1 MNGKSIPESVI
12 NVIAEHI
19 NKRTNNKPHVSII
32 TIEDNTTS
40 PHYYEIIP
48 FNEID
53 KSDKKYFAVDGSY
66 NSQEFHNGIYIG
78 LYTAGYICFHHG
90 KEIKLNELD
99 NPLILGQSY
108 FPKNILITNDLH
120 RYAIFD
126 ELLDLKPVKEMLNFF
141 NEPDIDKV
149 WGTGKET
156 INLITSSVSKLLAFC
171 QEILEWSLVLEIIQ
185 SSKSHSGDF
194 ILRDGT
200 LRSNNIKQ
208 KYLTKI
214 GKYAKEKGI
223 YLIGITKNS
232 PIKLE
237 LSSSFKTIDTYLEN
251 EKKPSYPF
259 KIVNERWQKL
269 CCWFEVPEE
278 VLLYAYPDA
287 SQKTQSQDDIISKP
301 TRYSMYATS
310 NLRGGRGFG
319 LFFASRLDYVE
330 KLQNYDWVVVDIN
343 IFDAIPTIN
352 DEMNEQTI
360 RNEPRDI
367 KLIADLFKELTR
379 LTQEHYILGYPY
391 PLVEVHNFVTLKK
404 NFKEEV
410 IKRVKASLYKSQMMD
425 HVDIENMFLDIH
437 ERF

>member
-1 MNGKSIPESVI
+1 MP
-12 NVIAEHI
+12 
-19 NKRTNNKPHVSII
+19 II
-32 TIEDNTTS
+32 TVEDNTTS

-90 KEIKLNELD
+90 KEIKLNKLN

-108 FPKNILITNDLH
+108 FPKNILITNDQH

-126 ELLDLKPVKEMLNFF
+126 ELLNLEPVKEMLNFF
-141 NEPDIDKV
+141 NEPDADKI

-156 INLITSSVSKLLAFC
+156 ITLITSSVSKLLAFC

-185 SSKSHSGDF
+185 SPESRSGDF

-208 KYLTKI
+208 KHLTKL

-237 LSSSFKTIDTYLEN
+237 LSSSFKKIDTYLED
-251 EKKPSYPF
+251 EKNRH
-259 KIVNERWQKL
+259 ILLKL
-269 CCWFEVPEE
+269 QMSGGKNYVAGLKYLRKYC
-278 VLLYAYPDA
+278 YM
-287 SQKTQSQDDIISKP
+287 P
-301 TRYSMYATS
+301 TRMLAKRHS
-310 NLRGGRGFG
+310 LRM
-319 LFFASRLDYVE
+319 V
-330 KLQNYDWVVVDIN
+330 
-343 IFDAIPTIN
+343 
-352 DEMNEQTI
+352 
-360 RNEPRDI
+360 
-367 KLIADLFKELTR
+367 
-379 LTQEHYILGYPY
+379 
-391 PLVEVHNFVTLKK
+391 
-404 NFKEEV
+404 
-410 IKRVKASLYKSQMMD
+410 
-425 HVDIENMFLDIH
+425 
-437 ERF
+437 